1 MMLKYELIKVFSK
14 RINRLV
20 IVATMLIAIVISCFA
35 IGSIRYVDKD
45 GNLHTGITAGR
56 LLARD
61 QNEWQGEVTP
71 EELSKIIKDYR
82 VLLNKYSSDI
92 PDTEYGK
99 TVQSYYDLKDL
110 VVNIL
115 KPDSEWDESVLYQ
128 LTDEQL
134 KDIYT
139 IYQENM
145 KKMAAE
151 YGTTPEKRSF
161 LEQKYKE
168 VKLPFN
174 YEGKEAWE
182 TMTMYAQTYVLLL
195 AMVIGF
201 LTAGI
206 FSAEFRPGAEDIFFA
221 SKYGRSKAVKNKIL
235 AGVIMSTI
243 VYWVGAG
250 ILSFIAFSVMGT
262 SGFST
267 PYQID
272 DPYSIYILTFG
283 EYYLLILVSGYVAT
297 MFCTALVMLV
307 TAKMHTPN
315 LAVCIPFILLCM
327 MPFIERALSS
337 FSDFFHLMPTI
348 LTNIYNSVRMPIL
361 FQAGTIVVRQIP
373 FLNVLYA
380 GLFIVLL
387 PVVYRSYRKY
397 GLKKKK
403 IIS

>member
-1 MMLKYELIKVFSK
+1 MINLMLKYELKKVFSK

-20 IVATMLIAIVISCFA
+20 IVATMLIAIAISCFA
-35 IGSIRYVDKD
+35 IGSIRYVDKN
-45 GNLHTGITAGR
+45 GKLHIGITAGR
-56 LLARD
+56 LLAKD
-61 QNEWQGEVTP
+61 ENKWQGEITP
-71 EELSKIIKDYR
+71 EELSKIIKDYT
-82 VLLNKYSSDI
+82 VLLNKYSGDI

-99 TVQSYYDLKDL
+99 KVQSYYDLKDL
-110 VVNIL
+110 VVHIL
-115 KPDSEWDESVLYQ
+115 NPDTEWDESVLYK

-151 YGTTPEKRSF
+151 YGTTSEKRSF

-168 VKLPFN
+168 VKLPFH

-195 AMVIGF
+195 AVVIGF
-201 LTAGI
+201 LA
-206 FSAEFRPGAEDIFFA
+206 
-221 SKYGRSKAVKNKIL
+221 
-235 AGVIMSTI
+235 
-243 VYWVGAG
+243 AG
-250 ILSFIAFSVMGT
+250 ILSLIAFSVMGT

-267 PYQID
+267 PYQMD
-272 DPYSIYILTFG
+272 DSYSIYILTFG
-283 EYYLLILVSGYVAT
+283 EYYLLILVSGYVAA

-337 FSDFFHLMPTI
+337 FSVVFHLMPTI
-348 LTNIYNSVRMPIL
+348 LTNIYNSVRTPIL
-361 FQAGTIVVRQIP
+361 FQIGTIVFRQIP
-373 FLNVLYA
+373 FLNFLYA

-387 PVVYRSYRKY
+387 PLVYKSYRKY
-397 GLKKKK
+397 GLKKR

>member
-1 MMLKYELIKVFSK
+1 MINLMLKYELKKVFSK

-35 IGSIRYVDKD
+35 IGSIRYVDKE
-45 GNLHTGITAGR
+45 GKLHTGITAGR
-56 LLARD
+56 LLAKD
-61 QNEWQGEVTP
+61 QNEWQGKITP
-71 EELSKIIKDYR
+71 EKLSEIIKDYT
-82 VLLNKYSSDI
+82 VLLNKYSGDI

-115 KPDSEWDESVLYQ
+115 NPDTEWDESVLYK

-151 YGTTPEKRSF
+151 YGTTSEKRSF

-195 AMVIGF
+195 AVVIGF

-221 SKYGRSKAVKNKIL
+221 SQYGRSKAVKNKIL
-235 AGVIMSTI
+235 AGVLVATI
-243 VYWVGAG
+243 VYWVGVS
-250 ILSFIAFSVMGT
+250 ILSLIAFFVMGT
-262 SGFST
+262 SGFFT
-267 PYQID
+267 PYQMD

-337 FSDFFHLMPTI
+337 FSSFFNLMPTI
-348 LTNIYNSVRMPIL
+348 LTNIYNSVRIPIL
-361 FQAGTIVVRQIP
+361 FQVGTIVFRQIP
-373 FLNVLYA
+373 FLNFLYA

-387 PVVYRSYRKY
+387 PFVYKSYRKY
-397 GLKKKK
+397 GLKK
-403 IIS
+403 